1 MSKTMLKILGISVM
15 ILGTI
20 LTFTVFS
27 SFAQNPNSTGLQ
39 SFHSD
44 ADISPI
50 EAVIMINDDDN
61 NTALF
66 QPNITTVRVGG
77 EILIA
82 NNATTEHS
90 VTSGT
95 GPDDPMAGKSFDTD
109 IIKPKAFVEYIPEN
123 LKPGNYSFYS
133 STHPEIKGQLVVVSP

>member
-1 MSKTMLKILGISVM
+1 MLIIFGISVM
-15 ILGTI
+15 ILTAV

-27 SFAQNPNSTGLQ
+27 SFAQNPNSTGL

-50 EAVIMINDDDN
+50 EAVIMINEDDN

-95 GPDDPMAGKSFDTD
+95 GPEDPMAGKFFDTD

>member
-1 MSKTMLKILGISVM
+1 MLKIFGISVM
-15 ILGTI
+15 ILSAI

-27 SFAQNPNSTGLQ
+27 SFAQNPNSTGIQ
-39 SFHSD
+39 GFHSD

-95 GPDDPMAGKSFDTD
+95 GPEDPMAGKSFDTD

-123 LKPGNYSFYS
+123 LKPGNYSYYS